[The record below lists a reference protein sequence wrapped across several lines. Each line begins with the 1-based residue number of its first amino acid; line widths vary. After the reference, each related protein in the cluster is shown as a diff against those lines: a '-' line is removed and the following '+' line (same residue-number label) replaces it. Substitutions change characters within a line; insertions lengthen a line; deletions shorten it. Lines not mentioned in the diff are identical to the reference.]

1 MCGIWGRIHRGASDG
16 AASAA
21 LALAFRYIDQR
32 GPDARGVHQV
42 SCFQHTVSL
51 AHSRLAII
59 ELSAL
64 GAQPMVDDETGWC
77 IVFNGE
83 IYNYRDIRAT
93 LQSTSQTFSGDS
105 DTLVLLRA
113 WARWQL
119 AALPRLNGMFAFA
132 AFHPHSGAVWLV
144 RDRFGVKP
152 LAWCRDAD
160 GAIMFGSSVAGLA
173 AQVGAS
179 VDLSSCAHGV
189 RYKAYD
195 TADSGSP
202 FVGVHTVPAGS
213 WVHFQLSHDAAH
225 PITQQA
231 GRWYTLEHGVAACSA
246 AIAHLEQAA
255 LAEQGRALFDSA
267 VQLRLRSDVPVAVSL
282 SAGLDSAA
290 IACAMARTA
299 GTTHAFCFGAPA
311 ARSSEGPGAAALAA
325 SAGIDVSWVWPQLGA
340 PQLDA
345 LLEQTLACQEAP
357 FSGLS
362 PLAQHLVFAAVRGAG
377 YKVLLGGQGS
387 DEIFAGYRK
396 FMLMALREA
405 LQRRQ
410 RASALR
416 LLYSLGLMLG
426 HEASQARMYWSN
438 LARYRRQPP
447 GFRLL
452 AWQAPVQNLWGPAGI
467 SLQDRQIADIR
478 QWSLPTLLRYED
490 RNAMAH
496 GVETRLPFMD
506 YRLVEFALALP
517 THAKIANGY
526 GKWLLRRM
534 ADGLV
539 PDAVRLNRKKRGF
552 DVASS
557 WIAQGL
563 GASLRARILGHA
575 SALQGVLQ
583 IGVDAEALLS
593 DTALARDPDLLD
605 EALMLAWLTQPTRSR

>member
-1 MCGIWGRIHRGASDG
+1 MCGIWGRVHHGASDG
-16 AASAA
+16 AAAAA
-21 LALAFRYIDQR
+21 LALAFRYIDAR
-32 GPDARGVHQV
+32 GPDARGSHQFQ
-42 SCFQHTVSL
+42 CFQHTVTL

-64 GAQPMVDDETGWC
+64 GAQPMADAETGWC

-93 LQSTSQTFSGDS
+93 LQSAGLSFHGDS

-132 AFHPHSGAVWLV
+132 AFHPRSGALWLV

-179 VDLSSCAHGV
+179 VDATICARGV

-213 WVHFQLSHDAAH
+213 WVRFQLGHDGVHAL
-225 PITQQA
+225 TQQM

-246 AIAHLEQAA
+246 VIAHLDQAA

-267 VQLRLRSDVPVAVSL
+267 IQLRLRSDVPVAVSL

-290 IACAMARTA
+290 IACAMARTS
-299 GTTHAFCFGAPA
+299 GPTRAFCFGAPA

-325 SAGIDVSWVWPQLGA
+325 SAGIDVTWVWPELGA
-340 PQLDA
+340 SQLDA

-396 FMLMALREA
+396 FMVVALREA
-405 LQRRQ
+405 LQLRHH
-410 RASALR
+410 ASTLR
-416 LLYSLGLMLG
+416 LLYSLGLMLA
-426 HEASQARMYWSN
+426 HEAGQARMYWQN
-438 LARYRRQPP
+438 LARYRSRPP
-447 GFRLL
+447 GLRLL
-452 AWQAPVQNLWGPAGI
+452 TWQAPASELWGPAGI
-467 SLQDRQIADIR
+467 SLRDRQMADVA

-490 RNAMAH
+490 RNSMGH

-506 YRLVEFALALP
+506 YRLIEFALALP

-534 ADGLV
+534 AEGLV
-539 PDAVRLNRKKRGF
+539 PDTIRLNRKKRGF
-552 DVASS
+552 DVASG
-557 WIAQGL
+557 WIVQGL
-563 GASLRARILGHA
+563 GASLRCRILDHA
-575 SALQGVLQ
+575 DALHGVLQ
-583 IGVDAEALLS
+583 AGVDARALLS

-605 EALMLAWLTQPTRSR
+605 EALMLAWLAQATRSR